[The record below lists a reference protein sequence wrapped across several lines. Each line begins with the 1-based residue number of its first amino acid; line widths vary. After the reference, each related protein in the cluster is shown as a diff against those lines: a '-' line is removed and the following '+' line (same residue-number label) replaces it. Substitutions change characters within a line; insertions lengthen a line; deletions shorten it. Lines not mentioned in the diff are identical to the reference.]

1 MTTSDIL
8 GLFTTPE
15 QYQLAQQ
22 QAQQAQAIQFAN
34 LNPMAQ
40 ANYGTFLAGQKLGG
54 AIGGALGG
62 EDPQLKMISQRQQ
75 ILGMIDPSTLI
86 PMLKPFK
93 LPCKLVTKRQR
104 SCCVMR

>member
-1 MTTSDIL
+1 MASEIL

-40 ANYGTFLAGQKLGG
+40 ANYGTFRAGQQLGG

-62 EDPQLKMISQRQQ
+62 EDPQLKLDYSAAANAW
-75 ILGMIDPSTLI
+75 DD
-86 PMLKPFK
+86 
-93 LPCKLVTKRQR
+93 
-104 SCCVMR
+104 